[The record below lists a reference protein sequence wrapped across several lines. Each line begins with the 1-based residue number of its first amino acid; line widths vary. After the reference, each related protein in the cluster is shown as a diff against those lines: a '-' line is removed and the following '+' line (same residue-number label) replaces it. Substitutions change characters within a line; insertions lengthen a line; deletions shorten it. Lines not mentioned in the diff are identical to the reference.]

1 MYAIYN
7 RTCQYSD
14 FKKPVETLILSRNAD
29 KAILSGKKQLIHSS
43 INTQYMYDITLKDR
57 DTDTSLLV
65 TRKDLMNIL
74 DFYTEIEKEIIGGN
88 LVLSKDGILSAD
100 KLISGTG
107 NTVKIHETPVELTQD
122 MLDSLEVLNK
132 FIRLSQ
138 NGAMSTSQGTLSE
151 YMVEH
156 DLFEK
161 LVRELGRFKSTQEN
175 YYNSV
180 QAPIQVTT

>member
-1 MYAIYN
+1 
-7 RTCQYSD
+7 
-14 FKKPVETLILSRNAD
+14 
-29 KAILSGKKQLIHSS
+29 
-43 INTQYMYDITLKDR
+43 
-57 DTDTSLLV
+57 
-65 TRKDLMNIL
+65 MNIL

-88 LVLSKDGILSAD
+88 LILSKDGTLSTD
-100 KLISGTG
+100 KLMSGTDYMI
-107 NTVKIHETPVELTQD
+107 KIHETPTVLTQE
-122 MLDSLEVLNK
+122 MLDSLKILDK

-151 YMVEH
+151 HLVEH

-161 LVRELGRFKSTQEN
+161 LVRELKRFKATQEY